1 MASLHI
7 ARTCKACGG
16 HDLSWATH
24 NRVTSGAP
32 DGRLRSNEVQCQFVL
47 GCDGCSETLVVVG
60 ADQVAEYLTSLSKVH
75 RNE

>member
-32 DGRLRSNEVQCQFVL
+32 DGRLRSNE
-47 GCDGCSETLVVVG
+47 GM
-60 ADQVAEYLTSLSKVH
+60 
-75 RNE
+75 